1 MLHLHM
7 QRVLFVA
14 GNLWSVDTADLQAPA
29 QLTAVL
35 GTVAT
40 RKHHTAGE
48 EQAKTSTQGEAT
60 DKQCTTSE

>member
-1 MLHLHM
+1 MHT
-7 QRVLFVA
+7 QSVLSVV
-14 GNLWSVDTADLQAPA
+14 GNSSSVGTADLQAPA
-29 QLTAVL
+29 QPTAAP

-48 EQAKTSTQGEAT
+48 EQAKSSTQGEAT